1 MSSKAKPVPES
12 NGAGSSEKRQTG
24 KQQKIP
30 TFTKQPVKKNTEK
43 QSKTEQRIVRYWYK
57 SRLAFPLWFLTP
69 FSVLFRF
76 LASVRR
82 LLFWLKIKRT
92 WQPPVP
98 VIIVGNVTVGGTGKT
113 PTVLGL
119 VALLQKA
126 GYRPGIISRGYGG
139 EGPFPMLVN
148 ADSNPQACGDEP
160 VMLASLS
167 GVPVAVAPKR
177 TEAAKLL
184 LEQHDCDVLLADD
197 GLQHYALGRDIELA
211 VVDGERG
218 LGNGWRLPAGP
229 LRESA
234 RRLRK
239 VDWVIVNGAEASD
252 VKAYG
257 KRLHLSAAKSV
268 EHIVAMKLI
277 PSGWFRVSDNKE
289 IEVPTGEN
297 VLALA
302 GIGNPERFFNLI
314 MEHQI
319 DIQETRVFP
328 DHYQYQPHDF
338 YDVGNET
345 PILMTEK
352 DAVKCAQFARPH
364 WYYLQVSAEF
374 SADFEDKFMQRVADI
389 VAQKQLKNVDTE
401 GVAL

>member
-1 MSSKAKPVPES
+1 MGSKVKP
-12 NGAGSSEKRQTG
+12 AQ
-24 KQQKIP
+24 
-30 TFTKQPVKKNTEK
+30 TFTKQPVKKNAEK
-43 QSKTEQRIVRYWYK
+43 QSKTEQRLVRYWYK
-57 SRLAFPLWFLTP
+57 RRLVLPLWVLVP

-82 LLFWLKIKRT
+82 LLYWLKIKRT
-92 WQPPVP
+92 WQAPVP
-98 VIIVGNVTVGGTGKT
+98 IVIVGNVTVGGTGKT

-119 VALLQKA
+119 VALLQQA

-148 ADSNPQACGDEP
+148 ASSNPKACGDEP

-167 GVPVAVAPKR
+167 GVPVVVAPKR
-177 TEAAKLL
+177 PDAAKLL
-184 LEQHDCDVLLADD
+184 LERHDCNVIIADD

-239 VDWVIVNGAEASD
+239 VDWVIVNGAEASE
-252 VKAYG
+252 VKTYG

-268 EHIVAMKLI
+268 KHIVAMKLA
-277 PSGWFRVSDNKE
+277 PNGWFRVSDNKE
-289 IEVPTGEN
+289 IDVPTGEN
-297 VLALA
+297 VLAIA

-314 MEHQI
+314 MEHEI
-319 DIQETRVFP
+319 DIEETRVFP
-328 DHYQYQPHDF
+328 DHYQYQPQDF

-352 DAVKCAQFARPH
+352 DAVKCAHFARPH
-364 WYYLQVSAEF
+364 WYYLQVAANF
-374 SADFEDKFMQRVADI
+374 SADFAGDFLQRVAEI
-389 VAQKQLKNVDTE
+389 TEEKKVNAGKAANKNN
-401 GVAL
+401 AK

>member
-1 MSSKAKPVPES
+1 MSSKVKSEQRPQES
-12 NGAGSSEKRQTG
+12 ATGYSG
-24 KQQKIP
+24 KQRKTP
-30 TFTKQPVKKNTEK
+30 TFTKQPVKKNIDK
-43 QSKTEQRIVRYWYK
+43 HSKTEQRIVRYWYRR
-57 SRLAFPLWFLTP
+57 RLAFPLWFLTP

-76 LASVRR
+76 LASFRR
-82 LLFWLKIKRT
+82 LLYWLKIKRT
-92 WQPPVP
+92 WHAPVP

-119 VALLQKA
+119 VDLLQQA

-139 EGPFPMLVN
+139 VGPFPMLVN
-148 ADSNPQACGDEP
+148 TSSNPEACGDEP
-160 VMLASLS
+160 VMLANLS

-177 TEAAKLL
+177 PQAAKLL
-184 LEQHDCDVLLADD
+184 LERHDCNVLIADD

-239 VDWVIVNGAEASD
+239 VDWVIVNSADDID
-252 VKAYG
+252 VNDYG
-257 KRLHLSAAKSV
+257 KRLHLSAAQSEK
-268 EHIVAMKLI
+268 HIVTMKLA

-289 IEVPTGEN
+289 IEVPRGED
-297 VLALA
+297 VLAIA

-314 MEHQI
+314 MEHEI
-319 DIQETRVFP
+319 DIQETRVFS
-328 DHYQYQPHDF
+328 DHYQYQANDF

-352 DAVKCAQFARPH
+352 DAVKCAHFARPH
-364 WYYLQVSAEF
+364 WYYLQVAANF
-374 SADFEDKFMQRVADI
+374 SADFESKLIQRVADI
-389 VAQKQLKNVDTE
+389 TSQKQTKAAT
-401 GVAL
+401 